1 MRGRAGIAV
10 LTATA
15 VLALATPG
23 PASAQRQFDDSNVPA
38 ELTGSLTATWHAEP
52 ATCASHGICGFS
64 GSTTTSLGG
73 DGDAEISGGPGHA
86 FLEFIDVFADHPA
99 VVRVR
104 RDTSGS
110 PALCVDAVPP
120 ELFRAIA
127 PVANGRLALS
137 LYDAVSGPLLPNG
150 RCAGPM
156 PTDLPAAI
164 VSHPF
169 DRRKLG
175 SRPVTADFS
184 GRTPLRSAAFTG
196 EVISTLKLRVGR
208 ARLAREQR
216 DASSPPEPPRRR
228 SGPRR
233 QLVGL
238 EYGVVGVSG
247 ALGATFAG
255 LPGPGCAPLDACGA
269 SGSVTW
275 SMSRISA
282 RVLITGSRRVHGDGG
297 GLGFGLLALRQGR
310 MRVNLLAFSDDDT
323 ESATSTGTASARVT
337 LPDGTV
343 CTDSASGPAPQL
355 DGGVGRTGALR
366 VTLAPVDQPGLDA
379 VRTRC
384 PGPLQTDMS
393 AGGALAAGVLDPR
406 TLGEKTIDLPLRT
419 GGALVGPGYAGS
431 RSGQIVLHLRLAHA
445 DQEVLGR

>member
-1 MRGRAGIAV
+1 MV
-10 LTATA
+10 TAA
-15 VLALATPG
+15 SILALASATPAG
-23 PASAQRQFDDSNVPA
+23 AQRQFDDSNVPTS
-38 ELTGSLTATWHAEP
+38 LTGGLTATWRADP

-86 FLEFIDVFADHPA
+86 FLDFIDVFVERPA

-104 RDTSGS
+104 RDTAEG
-110 PALCVDAVPP
+110 PALCVDSVAP
-120 ELFRAIA
+120 ELFRGISPA
-127 PVANGRLALS
+127 ANGRLALS
-137 LYDAVSGPLLPNG
+137 LYDAVSGPLLPNA

-156 PTDLPAAI
+156 PSDLPAAI
-164 VSHPF
+164 PSLPF

-184 GRTPLRSAAFTG
+184 GRTPLRSGPFTG
-196 EVISTLKLRVGR
+196 QVISTLKVRIGR
-208 ARLAREQR
+208 ARLVRER
-216 DASSPPEPPRRR
+216 RGASSPPEPPRRR
-228 SGPRR
+228 RGPRR

-238 EYGVVGVSG
+238 DYGVVGVSG

-275 SMSRISA
+275 SLSRISA

-310 MRVNLLAFSDDDT
+310 MRVSLQAFSDDDS
-323 ESATSTGTASARVT
+323 ESATSTGTASTRVT
-337 LPDGTV
+337 LPGGTV
-343 CTDSASGPAPQL
+343 CTDSARGPAPEL
-355 DGGVGRTGALR
+355 DGGVARSGALR
-366 VTLAPVDQPGLDA
+366 ITLGPVDEQGIDA

-406 TLGEKTIDLPLRT
+406 TLGAKDIDLPLRT
-419 GGALVGPGYAGS
+419 GGALVGPGYGGS